1 MSSIFKQRGQSS
13 VEYVVICAALAL
25 ALGVGMVDDSSV
37 LKQLLD
43 AFNTAYQK
51 ISYFLS
57 LPM

>member
-1 MSSIFKQRGQSS
+1 MPFKQRGQSS
-13 VEYVVICAALAL
+13 VEYVVVCAVLAVALFVA
-25 ALGVGMVDDSSV
+25 APNEEKSV

-51 ISYFLS
+51 ISYSLS